1 MARIAQQVEHAAAGA
16 GLGIGRREHHAMHPR
31 MHQGH
36 GAHRAGLER
45 DVERGAQQAVVADIR
60 DEQSF
65 ASGHM
70 AGAFHLTNTSLHQF
84 TQLHD
89 YETPVVVVCYHG
101 NSSQGAAQY
110 LAQQGFEQVY
120 SMDGGFESW
129 RRQLPFV
136 SSDSE

>member
-1 MARIAQQVEHAAAGA
+1 MSDFQHISVSQTAEQLAANK
-16 GLGIGRREHHAMHPR
+16 
-31 MHQGH
+31 
-36 GAHRAGLER
+36 
-45 DVERGAQQAVVADIR
+45 VVIADIR

-65 ASGHM
+65 ATGHIE
-70 AGAFHLTNTSLHQF
+70 GAYHLTSASLPAFMQ
-84 TQLHD
+84 QHD
-89 YETPVVVVCYHG
+89 FDQPVVVVCYHG